1 MTAKEY
7 LGQALELNKKIN
19 HMQLLYEAVKADYGF
34 TTRLLD
40 GMPKNPNV
48 SVTQV
53 CDQAIRS
60 IEMNDEI
67 NGEIDRLIALRNEI
81 ADVIWEVPDL
91 QERVILYGRYVNFYS
106 WEKIA
111 QDMGYSERHVL
122 RLHGSA
128 LEKVQIP

>member
-67 NGEIDRLIALRNEI
+67 NGEIDRLIAFRNEI

-128 LEKVQIP
+128 LERVQIP

>member
-67 NGEIDRLIALRNEI
+67 NGEIDRLIAFRNEI

>member
-1 MTAKEY
+1 M
-7 LGQALELNKKIN
+7 ALLFFQKTIFTPLYGLN
-19 HMQLLYEAVKADYGF
+19 F
-34 TTRLLD
+34 
-40 GMPKNPNV
+40 
-48 SVTQV
+48 
-53 CDQAIRS
+53 
-60 IEMNDEI
+60 
-67 NGEIDRLIALRNEI
+67 
-81 ADVIWEVPDL
+81 PDL

>member
-1 MTAKEY
+1 MCPFGA
-7 LGQALELNKKIN
+7 
-19 HMQLLYEAVKADYGF
+19 F
-34 TTRLLD
+34 TVQSK
-40 GMPKNPNV
+40 PKNPNV

>member
-1 MTAKEY
+1 
-7 LGQALELNKKIN
+7 
-19 HMQLLYEAVKADYGF
+19 
-34 TTRLLD
+34 
-40 GMPKNPNV
+40 
-48 SVTQV
+48 
-53 CDQAIRS
+53 
-60 IEMNDEI
+60 MNDEI

-106 WEKIA
+106 CEKIA

-128 LEKVQIP
+128 LERVQIP

>member
-106 WEKIA
+106 WEKTA